1 MRLAL
6 YHAVPHSQPQS
17 ADEGAVAPV
26 ALCRS
31 GILGIGAL
39 CPESGDEPP
48 LSFSFPH
55 LKPMRYHHSLNMLC
69 HSLAACRMLPS
80 KKPEID
86 LYNLICKAEGIS
98 DHMRTAR

>member
-1 MRLAL
+1 L

-17 ADEGAVAPV
+17 ADEGAVDPV
-26 ALCRS
+26 ALCSS
-31 GILGIGAL
+31 GILGIEAL
-39 CPESGDEPP
+39 CPESGDKPP
-48 LSFSFPH
+48 LSSSFPH

-69 HSLAACRMLPS
+69 HSLAACRLLLI

-86 LYNLICKAEGIS
+86 LYNLICKADGIS